1 MMVIETALSDL
12 RNDLISTEKN
22 SDVVALNH
30 LIVRIQSLEQI
41 KRELSIGLGGRTII
55 R

>member
-1 MMVIETALSDL
+1 VSEKRKDLET
-12 RNDLISTEKN
+12 
-22 SDVVALNH
+22 LNQV
-30 LIVRIQSLEQI
+30 IVRIQSLEKV